1 MKNIAII
8 TGGNSG
14 VGLEFVRQ
22 ISDTV
27 DEIWVV
33 GRSQTT
39 IDATCKAF
47 SNVRGHSVDLG
58 KWFLDGGKKNI
69 PLLCDFTEDVNV
81 KWLVHSAGYGK
92 FGSHEDLSDEDENG
106 MIALNDGALVALTRH
121 VLPYMREDSHVV
133 FLASCAGFM
142 PLPDFNV
149 YAASKAFVQ
158 SYARGLRAELKKRKI
173 TVTAV
178 CPPWMKT
185 PFIERAEQTQGGK
198 RLKNL
203 RGAVSP
209 VRVVKKAI
217 KDARKNK
224 PLSVC
229 GWLAKTMHVGAK
241 VLPKGIMIKIWQGM
255 QK

>member
-1 MKNIAII
+1 MKNIAIV

-22 ISDTV
+22 IHDSV

-33 GRSQTT
+33 GRSEKTLDT
-39 IDATCKAF
+39 VNKEF
-47 SNVRGHSVDLG
+47 SNIRCYSIDLG
-58 KWFLDGGKKNI
+58 KWFLDGSKKDI
-69 PLLCDFTEDVNV
+69 PLLYDLTEGIEV

-92 FGSHEDLSDEDENG
+92 FGSYKDLSCEDENG
-106 MIALNDGALVALTRH
+106 MIALNNGALVSLTRH
-121 VLPYMREDSHVV
+121 VLPHMNQGCHVV
-133 FLASCAGFM
+133 FLASCAGFL

-158 SYARGLRAELKKRKI
+158 SYARGLRAELKNRKI
-173 TVTAV
+173 SATAV
-178 CPPWMKT
+178 CPPWMRT

-203 RGAVSP
+203 HGAVSP

-217 KDARKNK
+217 KDANKNK

-241 VLPKGIMIKIWQGM
+241 YLPKGLMIKIWQGM